1 MANYT
6 ELKTAISAVIK
17 TNNNQEITGQLLQ
30 DVLNN
35 IISVIGANATF
46 AGIATPDTAPGT
58 PDQNVF
64 YIAGQSGTY
73 PNFNAI
79 VLDNEIAILSNK
91 SGTWVKT
98 TTGFATNDGIG
109 NVIGLDNVNDR
120 PVYVNAIKF
129 IGFVPN
135 EASKDHIFSIHGFSS
150 RGSSKSATPNI
161 TELDL
166 FILDETASQAAGAER
181 RAASLVLPANTDIT
195 KPTFSKITGNS
206 GTLYVIIDWNPV
218 VNYQVNGRYS
228 YIVWGANFAN
238 PSASNLVRIQKLDAN
253 DPRITNWEDC
263 IKSTQL
269 SNTYGTSETK
279 ISNEFLTA
287 SLFGIRNGLSFNFS
301 SRYANELRAMRIVKK
316 AYFSFKGDTTPT
328 EVGIG
333 VLGNGGGNGTNFWFG
348 FGNLDGTGEGYGTT
362 SLIPVSSID
371 GGTKSFYYEDD
382 KYKWYVELDFSA
394 WLEIGNV
401 IWSWST
407 PCCKLNNIIP
417 ENDAIWKQLQVEAA
431 VEEKLLITKFGGEAE
446 FISSGVGYININTGA
461 VGGDIW
467 SYVAYRCKE
476 GDIISA
482 DIKISTSAIGTN
494 VCAVYAVYSSETQF
508 TANNLLYKGPQWG
521 AEAKEYSNNNIVIPK
536 NAKCIVF
543 CYQRLNSI
551 SVKNVLTSENV
562 VNIVSS
568 HREIKSAI
576 HLTSESYITL
586 RIKAAILDARLILD
600 DESMHNAFWNTGH
613 TFTREE
619 VTYTSEKKLFGICQ
633 SFINSSGK
641 PYINWYWMMPNG
653 NYIPWN
659 SSFNIIKGEGK
670 ILHDDVE
677 YLEKRVNLDGYSAT
691 LYIVIDWSI
700 LPNISSVFSNNYL
713 DNSVISVPHEG
724 IIQTMLLS
732 KQLQV
737 EAVSPTQFSDMTK
750 LNFGVDGDS
759 ITTGNQWSYY
769 VTQILG
775 FASHHNVGVGSAT
788 WACRKQ
794 TLNDITYQTQEYD
807 AEDFAGIS
815 SGYESTTDP
824 VEIQKRCNN
833 CAKVHV
839 QKFIDEVTKGQYPI
853 PDIFAFAMGT
863 NDSDKT
869 AADNAIATGTNY
881 PSGDMLFTLAGA
893 MKWCIQ
899 KIHETYPSCK
909 IYVLLPIQ
917 RYAGGN
923 ENNLEKIEIMKDI
936 AKAFSVEVI
945 DMYSNCGISS
955 MLENGTGPYLR
966 DGLHPN
972 TDGQKLM
979 GKYAASVIR
988 NYIVL

>member
-17 TNNNQEITGQLLQ
+17 TNNSQEITGQLLQ

-58 PDQNVF
+58 SDQNVF

-98 TTGFATNDGIG
+98 TTGFATNDGVG
-109 NVIGLDNVNDR
+109 NAIGLDNVNDR

-135 EASKDHIFSIHGFSS
+135 KASKDHIFSIHGFSS
-150 RGSSKSATPNI
+150 RGNTKSATPNI

-166 FILDETASQAAGAER
+166 FILDETASQAAGAEK
-181 RAASLVLPANTDIT
+181 RAASLALPANTDIT

-218 VNYQVNGRYS
+218 VNYQVNGQYS
-228 YIVWGANFAN
+228 YIDWGANFAN
-238 PSASNLVRIQKLDAN
+238 PSAYNLVRIQKLDAN
-253 DPRITNWEDC
+253 DPRILNWDNA
-263 IKSTQL
+263 IKTGQL
-269 SNTYGTSETK
+269 VGTYGGSETNIINQLK
-279 ISNEFLTA
+279 TSAII
-287 SLFGIRNGLSFNFS
+287 GMPCGLAFNFP
-301 SRYANELRAMRIVKK
+301 SRYDLEVKAMQIIKR
-316 AYFSFKGDTTPT
+316 AYFSFKDGVTPVD
-328 EVGIG
+328 VGIG
-333 VLGNGGGNGTNFWFG
+333 VLGTNGVDGTKFWFG
-348 FGNLDGTGEGYGTT
+348 FGRLDGTGSGFGT
-362 SLIPVSSID
+362 IPMLDVDTLPNGVVSYLVE
-371 GGTKSFYYEDD
+371 TTTTRY
-382 KYKWYVELDFSA
+382 YVEIDFDK
-394 WLEIGNV
+394 WREVGNV
-401 IWSWST
+401 IWSWAT
-407 PCCKLNNIIP
+407 PCCKMTNIIP
-417 ENDAIWKQLQVEAA
+417 NDSSIWDEVLAQNIRKQNNTAFAFTEAFAPQDLQQGFYEV
-431 VEEKLLITKFGGEAE
+431 
-446 FISSGVGYININTGA
+446 SGQ
-461 VGGDIW
+461 
-467 SYVAYRCKE
+467 K
-476 GDIISA
+476 
-482 DIKISTSAIGTN
+482 
-494 VCAVYAVYSSETQF
+494 
-508 TANNLLYKGPQWG
+508 
-521 AEAKEYSNNNIVIPK
+521 
-536 NAKCIVF
+536 
-543 CYQRLNSI
+543 
-551 SVKNVLTSENV
+551 V
-562 VNIVSS
+562 V
-568 HREIKSAI
+568 
-576 HLTSESYITL
+576 
-586 RIKAAILDARLILD
+586 
-600 DESMHNAFWNTGH
+600 
-613 TFTREE
+613 
-619 VTYTSEKKLFGICQ
+619 
-633 SFINSSGK
+633 
-641 PYINWYWMMPNG
+641 
-653 NYIPWN
+653 
-659 SSFNIIKGEGK
+659 
-670 ILHDDVE
+670 
-677 YLEKRVNLDGYSAT
+677 
-691 LYIVIDWSI
+691 
-700 LPNISSVFSNNYL
+700 ISSVIPDRYRSIKIDLLANNISRMRVSLNPREIIVYGAIYT
-713 DNSVISVPHEG
+713 DNSDNYISRELKGNDKTEIYMNYELTIPSNARYVYISGYAEKIAELNPGVMAYKYVYNAKSNYQITGYPNNGLDWRNVSYPNRDVDIVNKAIKFIAFVPNETYKNDMFT
-724 IIQTMLLS
+724 INALS
-732 KQLQV
+732 CYGNKGSETFAPTNFQLWLFDMMGGTNQFAARYV
-737 EAVSPTQFSDMTK
+737 KSDITGYNYDYPETIKFVGDRGTLYAIVDWNVVRGYFNKNTKKWAPIFWGASFDDKPIVQKLDANDPRIAGFNQIPPVSPTQFSDMTK

-869 AADNAIATGTNY
+869 AAYNAIATGTNY